1 MCEFESDLQQYLN
14 GNTAAVVTKK
24 NPKLGTHLGFGEFI
38 PQFRLLRLSGQGVS
52 WGRLVAAQ
60 PGLCVQDLVRRDAN
74 SIRDVA
80 FRARSR
86 WRRLSQQI
94 RQFRKVRSDPSRLIA
109 REQLSEGFRNPLV
122 LIEINVG
129 WRGPALP

>member
-1 MCEFESDLQQYLN
+1 M
-14 GNTAAVVTKK
+14 TATVAAKK
-24 NPKLGTHLGFGEFI
+24 NPKQGYALGVGRVCYL
-38 PQFRLLRLSGQGVS
+38 QFRLLRLSGQGVS

-60 PGLCVQDLVRRDAN
+60 PGLCAQDLVRRDAN

-94 RQFRKVRSDPSRLIA
+94 RQFRKVRGDPSRLIA